1 MKVIYCSRGDME
13 DTPAAVD
20 RTTGILYINPKRY
33 FKLTPFQRKFVKFH
47 EYGHYNLNT
56 DSELA
61 ADEYAFNKLAG
72 SEFKSLQQ
80 CIECLEQILDENVIG
95 HKVRID
101 RMYDLALKWDK
112 DHPEPHLNKAT
123 QGSNTA
129 DVLSAADELMLGMG
143 SVNMKSISTVMN
155 SLQNMMNSLLISAV
169 IIIAMIF
176 ILKED

>member
-1 MKVIYCSRGDME
+1 MKVVYYSKGEMA

-20 RTTGILYINPKRY
+20 RETGILYINPKRY

-61 ADEYAFNKLAG
+61 ADEYAFNQLAG
-72 SEFKSLQQ
+72 TEFQSLKQ

-101 RMYDLALKWDK
+101 RMYDLAVQWDK
-112 DHPEPHLNKAT
+112 DHPEPKLNKAT
-123 QGSNTA
+123 QGSDYA
-129 DVLSAADELMLGMG
+129 DTTSAYTEAILGMSTG
-143 SVNMKSISTVMN
+143 NLKSISTVMN
-155 SLQNMMNSLLISAV
+155 GVQNLINSLLISAI
-169 IIIAMIF
+169 IIIAMLY
-176 ILKED
+176 ILKD